1 MTETKNMSGRIL
13 TMDHM
18 ILQEPDAAEHQ
29 SFTVSIA
36 QQLED
41 NNKCFAFFF

>member
-1 MTETKNMSGRIL
+1 MTETNNMSGRIL
-13 TMDHM
+13 TIYHM

-29 SFTVSIA
+29 SFIA

-41 NNKCFAFFF
+41 NNKCFAFFI